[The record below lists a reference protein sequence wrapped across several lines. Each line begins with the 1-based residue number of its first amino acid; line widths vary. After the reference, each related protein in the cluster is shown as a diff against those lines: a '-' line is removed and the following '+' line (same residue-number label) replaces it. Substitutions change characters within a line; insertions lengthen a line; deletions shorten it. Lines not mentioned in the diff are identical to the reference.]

1 MSGGADRVTS
11 TIPKEL
17 QQTVL
22 VRSELMPADSVEV
35 KGHDFSEASTEKPI
49 ATTAHV
55 NNPQA
60 RKVAWLWLQVEVG
73 RVWAGASWL

>member
-1 MSGGADRVTS
+1 MSDGADHVTS

-22 VRSELMPADSVEV
+22 FRSELMPADSVEV
-35 KGHDFSEASTEKPI
+35 KGHDFSEASTEKPV

-55 NNPQA
+55 NNA
-60 RKVAWLWLQVEVG
+60 AINM
-73 RVWAGASWL
+73 